1 MPYKKIML
9 ATAIAVSMI
18 AGAGTAATLTGDDV
32 VITFQPNNVVFGP
45 FTVGAGIDFTLAN
58 FTFDL
63 NAGVGANEF
72 DFIDNGGVFGD
83 NSSLVLSSLD
93 FSGGAIL
100 TGFNLTSTSL
110 TGLSWT
116 FTDTSLTFSFD
127 NSRGPN
133 NGSAIRGQ
141 FATLSAVPLPAS
153 LPMLAAAL
161 GGFAF
166 LLRRARKA
174 PRKMA

>member
-18 AGAGTAATLTGDDV
+18 AGAGTAATLTGDEV
-32 VITFQPNNVVFGP
+32 VITFQPIKVVFGP
-45 FTVGAGIDFTLAN
+45 FTVGAGIERTVGII
-58 FTFDL
+58 TFDL

-72 DFIDNGGVFGD
+72 EFIDNGGSFAGS
-83 NSSLVLSSLD
+83 SSLVLSSLD

-127 NSRGPN
+127 DAVGPN